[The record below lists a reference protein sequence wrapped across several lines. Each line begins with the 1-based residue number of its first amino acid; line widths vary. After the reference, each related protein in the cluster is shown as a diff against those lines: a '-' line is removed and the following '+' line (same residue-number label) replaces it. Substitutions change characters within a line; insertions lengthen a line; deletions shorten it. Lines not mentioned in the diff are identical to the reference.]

1 MQLSN
6 LPEYI
11 RTVINK
17 FPDVFYEGIGT
28 MLTEK
33 VHLQILDK
41 KPFRGPIYPIPD
53 IYLDEVQ
60 KMIEEMEELG
70 IIEKSPTDYINPL
83 VIQEKKDGKL
93 RICLVTLTNLHR

>member
-41 KPFRGPIYPIPD
+41 K
-53 IYLDEVQ
+53 
-60 KMIEEMEELG
+60 
-70 IIEKSPTDYINPL
+70 T
-83 VIQEKKDGKL
+83 IQRSNLPNTSHIL
-93 RICLVTLTNLHR
+93 R